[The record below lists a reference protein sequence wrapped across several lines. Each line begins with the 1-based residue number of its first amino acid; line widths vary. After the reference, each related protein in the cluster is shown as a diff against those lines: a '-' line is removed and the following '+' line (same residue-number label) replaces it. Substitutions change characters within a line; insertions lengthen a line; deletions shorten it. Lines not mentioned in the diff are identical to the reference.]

1 MSVDGTYLQ
10 YINLDYTQCKRRY
23 ICLLVVDRPLP
34 GSWCL
39 INAILCEIVST
50 EQDRTISI
58 VAMSCV
64 FNGPP
69 RAGKTTVVRRLK
81 GEDVDIN
88 VKTASTGVV
97 DEKGVVRIDF
107 IPSSNVVTDQEWVEM
122 EEDDEVQAFLN
133 LTIIPHQT
141 GSDEDLLKVVNEI
154 SQTSHI
160 DMPVHPPTIY
170 DGASATI
177 EVPSQTKHEASSLA
191 VEAPPQKRTLWNRF
205 LRSVK
210 IIRKPAKLSK
220 LQPTGNAPP
229 PSVEAQRP
237 ADEAQLP
244 SSTND
249 TLPVTGV
256 PSATKV
262 SSEHTSDYPQSD
274 KKNVGDARNTH
285 QKTEEYDGDMAE
297 LSPKSV
303 LAKAQLH
310 SQQIRATR
318 RLCKRHFLYLL
329 DTGGQPEFR
338 KMIALLIPGQSLTF
352 IVFNMCH
359 EFDSSYSVRFCH
371 RTNDDEIE
379 YSSFSITGTINDIIE
394 HLYCSELHSKVKGSI
409 MFIGTHKDLIPKGE
423 MEEIVERKNK
433 ELRLILEQ
441 CPHYNA
447 DMVIR
452 SDDKDIIFC
461 VDNSTFDTEHKCI
474 RSSVLSICETER
486 FQVKVK
492 PELLLLALT
501 LKGAKV
507 TVLPFDKCAEV
518 AMNCGI
524 AKEDVKEALCLLHEK
539 LMMIRVYELTKDEV
553 IVIVKP
559 KVLINRVSSLL
570 KFMITRNKQAYS
582 NPVVSHTK
590 LAEIATDGEG
600 MKTDML
606 IKVLVYLSIIAPI
619 PKSGTEAVKEY
630 FVPAMFPDSTPTEVG
645 NTMSMGPSIFSDKA
659 VTVRTEPN
667 QLLFAI
673 KPFKFSIP
681 STLHAP
687 VLCSLLKDKQWTIQN
702 AGRDQSKTCIIL
714 TKRMKSKPKNVTFT
728 VTFYKECVSLCLGQ
742 EWNKSNVPHEML
754 EQCIHAMS
762 SALHQSLTL
771 VGYGDH
777 NVFKYCFSCFEQ
789 SISSAN
795 AQDDC
800 SISHIFTPAYPDNV
814 WFLKVSIEIIPR
826 YTGSDNIID
835 A

>member
-1 MSVDGTYLQ
+1 
-10 YINLDYTQCKRRY
+10 
-23 ICLLVVDRPLP
+23 
-34 GSWCL
+34 
-39 INAILCEIVST
+39 
-50 EQDRTISI
+50 
-58 VAMSCV
+58 MSCV

-133 LTIIPHQT
+133 LTIIPHQK

-154 SQTSHI
+154 SRTSHM
-160 DMPVHPPTIY
+160 DMP
-170 DGASATI
+170 
-177 EVPSQTKHEASSLA
+177 
-191 VEAPPQKRTLWNRF
+191 
-205 LRSVK
+205 
-210 IIRKPAKLSK
+210 
-220 LQPTGNAPP
+220 APP

-237 ADEAQLP
+237 IFVAQLP
-244 SSTND
+244 SSTKD

-256 PSATKV
+256 PSATNV
-262 SSEHTSDYPQSD
+262 SPQHTSDYPQID
-274 KKNVGDARNTH
+274 KKNLGDARNTH
-285 QKTEEYDGDMAE
+285 QETEESDGDMAE

-303 LAKAQLH
+303 LVKAQLH

-379 YSSFSITGTINDIIE
+379 YSSFSITSTINDIIE

-409 MFIGTHKDLIPKGE
+409 MFIGTHKDLIPKGK
-423 MEEIVERKNK
+423 MEELVERRNK
-433 ELRLILEQ
+433 ELSRILEQ
-441 CPHYNA
+441 CPHYDA

-452 SDDKDIIFC
+452 SDDKNIIFC

-474 RSSVLSICETER
+474 RSSVLSVCETER

-501 LKGAKV
+501 LKGTKV
-507 TVLPFDKCAEV
+507 SVLPFNKCAEV

-553 IVIVKP
+553 IVAVKP
-559 KVLINRVSSLL
+559 KVLINKVSSLL
-570 KFMITRNKQAYS
+570 KFMITRDKQAYS

-590 LAEIATDGEG
+590 LVEIATDGEH

-606 IKVLVYLSIIAPI
+606 IKILVHLSIIAPI
-619 PKSGTEAVKEY
+619 PKSGTEAVEEF
-630 FVPAMFPDSTPTEVG
+630 FVPSMFPDSTPTEEG
-645 NTMSMGPSIFSDKA
+645 NTMSMVPSIFSHSSPKA
-659 VTVRTEPN
+659 VRMRTEPN

-687 VLCSLLKDKQWTIQN
+687 VLCSLLKDKQWSIHN
-702 AGRDQSKTCIIL
+702 AGRDQSKTCITL
-714 TKRMKSKPKNVTFT
+714 TKQMQSTDNVVTFT
-728 VTFYKECVSLCLGQ
+728 CTVTFFKECVSLCLEQ
-742 EWNKSNVPHEML
+742 EWNKSNVTHEMF
-754 EQCIHAMS
+754 EQCIHADQAMT
-762 SALHQSLTL
+762 SALKKSLKL
-771 VGYGDH
+771 VGYGDY
-777 NVFKYCFSCFEQ
+777 NVLKYCFSCLEQ
-789 SISSAN
+789 SVSSGDARG
-795 AQDDC
+795 DC
-800 SISHIFTPAYPDNV
+800 LSSHIITPAYPDNI
-814 WFLKVSIEIIPR
+814 WFLMVSVIAMKKNVNALTAGRAIHTLEFVEEWREGCP
-826 YTGSDNIID
+826 THT
-835 A
+835 

>member
-1 MSVDGTYLQ
+1 
-10 YINLDYTQCKRRY
+10 
-23 ICLLVVDRPLP
+23 
-34 GSWCL
+34 
-39 INAILCEIVST
+39 
-50 EQDRTISI
+50 
-58 VAMSCV
+58 MSCV

-133 LTIIPHQT
+133 LTIIPQET
-141 GSDEDLLKVVNEI
+141 GSDNDLLKAVKEI
-154 SQTSHI
+154 SQTSHM

-210 IIRKPAKLSK
+210 IIRKPAKVSK
-220 LQPTGNAPP
+220 VQPTGKAL
-229 PSVEAQRP
+229 A
-237 ADEAQLP
+237 
-244 SSTND
+244 
-249 TLPVTGV
+249 VTGI
-256 PSATKV
+256 PSATKI
-262 SSEHTSDYPQSD
+262 SPQHTSDHPQSD
-274 KKNVGDARNTH
+274 KMNVGDARNTH
-285 QKTEEYDGDMAE
+285 QETEEYDGDMAE

-303 LAKAQLH
+303 LARAQLH

-318 RLCKRHFLYLL
+318 RLSKRHFLYLL

-359 EFDSSYSVRFCH
+359 EFDSSYSVRYCH

-423 MEEIVERKNK
+423 MEELVERRNK

-441 CPHYNA
+441 CPHYDV

-452 SDDKDIIFC
+452 SDDKNIIFC

-524 AKEDVKEALCLLHEK
+524 AKEDVKEALCLLHEQ
-539 LMMIRVYELTKDEV
+539 LMMIRVYELTKEV
-553 IVIVKP
+553 IVVVKP
-559 KVLINRVSSLL
+559 KVLINKVSNLL
-570 KFMITRNKQAYS
+570 KFMITRDKLAYS
-582 NPVVSHTK
+582 NPVVLRTK
-590 LAEIATDGEG
+590 LEEIATDGEDT
-600 MKTDML
+600 KADML
-606 IKVLVYLSIIAPI
+606 IKVLIHLSIIAPV
-619 PKSGTEAVKEY
+619 PKSGTEAVEKF
-630 FVPAMFPDSTPTEVG
+630 FVPAMFPDSIPTEEG
-645 NTMSMGPSIFSDKA
+645 NTMSMVPSIFSHSSPKA
-659 VTVRTEPN
+659 VRMRTEPN
-667 QLLFAI
+667 QLLFTI
-673 KPFKFSIP
+673 KPFKFIIP

-687 VLCSLLKDKQWTIQN
+687 VLCSLLKDKQWSIQN
-702 AGRDQSKTCIIL
+702 AGMDQSKTSVIL

-728 VTFYKECVSLCLGQ
+728 VTFFKECVSLCLGQ

-754 EQCIHAMS
+754 EQCIHADQAMTT
-762 SALHQSLTL
+762 ALRRALQL
-771 VGYGDH
+771 VAYGNH
-777 NVFKYCFSCFEQ
+777 KVLKYCFSCFEQ
-789 SISSAN
+789 SISS
-795 AQDDC
+795 DDVHGDC
-800 SISHIFTPAYPDNV
+800 LTSHIAAPAYPDNIILR
-814 WFLKVSIEIIPR
+814 FLKVSSI
-826 YTGSDNIID
+826 G
-835 A
+835 

>member
-1 MSVDGTYLQ
+1 MCV
-10 YINLDYTQCKRRY
+10 
-23 ICLLVVDRPLP
+23 
-34 GSWCL
+34 
-39 INAILCEIVST
+39 IVST
-50 EQDRTISI
+50 EQDRTVSI

-97 DEKGVVRIDF
+97 DEKGIVRIDF

-133 LTIIPHQT
+133 LTIIPHQM

-154 SQTSHI
+154 SQTSHM
-160 DMPVHPPTIY
+160 DMPAHPPIIY

-177 EVPSQTKHEASSLA
+177 EVPSQTKHEASLLA

-210 IIRKPAKLSK
+210 IIRKPAKVSK
-220 LQPTGNAPP
+220 VQPTGKAL
-229 PSVEAQRP
+229 A
-237 ADEAQLP
+237 
-244 SSTND
+244 
-249 TLPVTGV
+249 VTGV
-256 PSATKV
+256 PSATKI
-262 SSEHTSDYPQSD
+262 SPQLTSDHPQRD

-285 QKTEEYDGDMAE
+285 QETEELDGDMAE

-303 LAKAQLH
+303 LARAQLH

-318 RLCKRHFLYLL
+318 RLSKRHFLYLL

-359 EFDSSYSVRFCH
+359 EFDSSYSVRYCH

-394 HLYCSELHSKVKGSI
+394 HIYCSELHSKVKGSM

-423 MEEIVERKNK
+423 MEELVERRNK
-433 ELRLILEQ
+433 ELSRILEQ
-441 CPHYNA
+441 CPHYDA

-452 SDDKDIIFC
+452 SDEKNIIFC

-474 RSSVLSICETER
+474 RSSVMSICETER

-553 IVIVKP
+553 IVVIKP
-559 KVLINRVSSLL
+559 KVLINKVSSLL
-570 KFMITRNKQAYS
+570 KFMITRDKQAYS
-582 NPVVSHTK
+582 NPVVSRPK
-590 LAEIATDGEG
+590 LKEIATDGED
-600 MKTDML
+600 MKADML
-606 IKVLVYLSIIAPI
+606 IKVLVHLSIIAPI
-619 PKSGTEAVKEY
+619 PKSGTEAVEEF

-645 NTMSMGPSIFSDKA
+645 NTMSMVPSIFSHSSPKA
-659 VTVRTEPN
+659 VRARTEPN
-667 QLLFAI
+667 QLLLAI

-681 STLHAP
+681 STLRAP
-687 VLCSLLKDKQWTIQN
+687 VLCSLLKDKHWSIQN
-702 AGRDQSKTCIIL
+702 AGRDQSKTSIIL
-714 TKRMKSKPKNVTFT
+714 TKRMKNKPKNVTFT
-728 VTFYKECVSLCLGQ
+728 VTFFKECVSLCLGQ
-742 EWNKSNVPHEML
+742 ECNVPHEML

-789 SISSAN
+789 SVSSAN

-814 WFLKVSIEIIPR
+814 WFLKVSMEIIPR
-826 YTGSDNIID
+826 YTGSDIID
-835 A
+835 TRFIPTNSRIPLFIAYVLLGFTNECPLAIEDGLSLYSRY

>member
-1 MSVDGTYLQ
+1 MGSFVQPPTTLV
-10 YINLDYTQCKRRY
+10 INAIKC
-23 ICLLVVDRPLP
+23 CLFYSR
-34 GSWCL
+34 CL
-39 INAILCEIVST
+39 INAILCVIVST

-81 GEDVDIN
+81 GEDIDIN

-141 GSDEDLLKVVNEI
+141 GSDDDLLKVVNEI
-154 SQTSHI
+154 SQTSHMDI
-160 DMPVHPPTIY
+160 PVHPPTIY
-170 DGASATI
+170 DGASVTI

-191 VEAPPQKRTLWNRF
+191 VEPPPQKRTLWNRF

-210 IIRKPAKLSK
+210 IIRKPAKRSK
-220 LQPTGNAPP
+220 LQPTDKAPP
-229 PSVEAQRP
+229 PSVEAQQP
-237 ADEAQLP
+237 TVEAQLP
-244 SSTND
+244 SLTKD

-256 PSATKV
+256 PSATTI
-262 SSEHTSDYPQSD
+262 SPQYTSDHPQRD
-274 KKNVGDARNTH
+274 KKNVGDARDTH
-285 QKTEEYDGDMAE
+285 QETEESDGDMAE

-303 LAKAQLH
+303 LARAQLH

-318 RLCKRHFLYLL
+318 RLCKRYFLYLL

-359 EFDSSYSVRFCH
+359 EFDSHYSVRFCH

-409 MFIGTHKDLIPKGE
+409 MFIGTHKDLIPKGK
-423 MEEIVERKNK
+423 MEELVECRNK
-433 ELRLILEQ
+433 ELSRILEQ
-441 CPHYNA
+441 CPHYDA

-452 SDDKDIIFC
+452 SDEKNIIFC
-461 VDNSTFDTEHKCI
+461 VDNSSFDTEHKCI

-486 FQVKVK
+486 FQVKIK

-524 AKEDVKEALCLLHEK
+524 AKEDVKEALHLLHEK

-553 IVIVKP
+553 IVVVKP
-559 KVLINRVSSLL
+559 KVLINKVSSLL
-570 KFMITRNKQAYS
+570 KFMITRDKQAYS
-582 NPVVSHTK
+582 SPVVSCTK
-590 LAEIATDGEG
+590 LEEIATDGEG
-600 MKTDML
+600 MKTDVL
-606 IKVLVYLSIIAPI
+606 IKVLVHLSIIAPI
-619 PKSGTEAVKEY
+619 STSGTEGVKQF
-630 FVPAMFPDSTPTEVG
+630 FVPAMFPDSTPTEEG
-645 NTMSMGPSIFSDKA
+645 NTMSMVPSIFSHSCPKA
-659 VTVRTEPN
+659 VRVRTEPN

-681 STLHAP
+681 SALHAP
-687 VLCSLLKDKQWTIQN
+687 ILCSLLKNKQWSIHN
-702 AGRDQSKTCIIL
+702 AGNDQSKTCIIL
-714 TKRMKSKPKNVTFT
+714 TKRSKPKNVTFT
-728 VTFYKECVSLCLGQ
+728 VTFFKECVSLCLGQ

-762 SALHQSLTL
+762 SALHRSLTL

-777 NVFKYCFSCFEQ
+777 HVFKYCFSCFEQ
-789 SISSAN
+789 SVSSAN
-795 AQDDC
+795 AQNDC

-814 WFLKVSIEIIPR
+814 WFLKVSMK
-826 YTGSDNIID
+826 
-835 A
+835 

>member
-1 MSVDGTYLQ
+1 M
-10 YINLDYTQCKRRY
+10 
-23 ICLLVVDRPLP
+23 
-34 GSWCL
+34 
-39 INAILCEIVST
+39 CEIVST

-133 LTIIPHQT
+133 LTIIPHQK

-154 SQTSHI
+154 SQTSHM
-160 DMPVHPPTIY
+160 DMP
-170 DGASATI
+170 
-177 EVPSQTKHEASSLA
+177 
-191 VEAPPQKRTLWNRF
+191 APL
-205 LRSVK
+205 
-210 IIRKPAKLSK
+210 
-220 LQPTGNAPP
+220 

-237 ADEAQLP
+237 IFVAQLP
-244 SSTND
+244 SSTKD

-256 PSATKV
+256 PSATNV
-262 SSEHTSDYPQSD
+262 SPQHTSDYPQRD
-274 KKNVGDARNTH
+274 KKNLGDARNTH
-285 QKTEEYDGDMAE
+285 QETEESDGDMAE

-409 MFIGTHKDLIPKGE
+409 MFIGTHKDLIPKGK
-423 MEEIVERKNK
+423 MEELVERRNK
-433 ELRLILEQ
+433 ELSRILEQ
-441 CPHYNA
+441 CPHYDA

-452 SDDKDIIFC
+452 SDDKNIIFC

-518 AMNCGI
+518 AMKCGI
-524 AKEDVKEALCLLHEK
+524 AKEDVKEALRLLHEK

-553 IVIVKP
+553 IVVVKP
-559 KVLINRVSSLL
+559 KVLINKVSSIL
-570 KFMITRNKQAYS
+570 KFMITRDKQAYS
-582 NPVVSHTK
+582 NPVVSRTK
-590 LAEIATDGEG
+590 LVEIATDGEH

-606 IKVLVYLSIIAPI
+606 IKILVHLSIIAPI
-619 PKSGTEAVKEY
+619 PKSGTEAVEEF
-630 FVPAMFPDSTPTEVG
+630 FVPAMFPDSTPTEEG
-645 NTMSMGPSIFSDKA
+645 NTMSMVPSIFSHSSPKA
-659 VTVRTEPN
+659 VRVRTEPN
-667 QLLFAI
+667 ELLFAI

-687 VLCSLLKDKQWTIQN
+687 VLCSLLKDKQWSIQN
-702 AGRDQSKTCIIL
+702 AGSDQSKTCIII
-714 TKRMKSKPKNVTFT
+714 TKRSKPKNVTFT
-728 VTFYKECVSLCLGQ
+728 VTFFKECVSLCLGQ
-742 EWNKSNVPHEML
+742 EWNKSNVSHEML
-754 EQCIHAMS
+754 EQCIRAMS

-789 SISSAN
+789 SVSSAN

-814 WFLKVSIEIIPR
+814 WFLKVSMEIIPR
-826 YTGSDNIID
+826 YTGSNII
-835 A
+835 ATQFISRIPLFIAYVFLEFTMNTH

>member
-1 MSVDGTYLQ
+1 M
-10 YINLDYTQCKRRY
+10 
-23 ICLLVVDRPLP
+23 P

-141 GSDEDLLKVVNEI
+141 GSDEDLLKVVNVI
-154 SQTSHI
+154 SQTSHM
-160 DMPVHPPTIY
+160 DMPVHPPTID

-177 EVPSQTKHEASSLA
+177 EVPSQTKHEASSLV
-191 VEAPPQKRTLWNRF
+191 VEALPQKRTLWNRF

-210 IIRKPAKLSK
+210 IIRKPSKLSK

-229 PSVEAQRP
+229 PSVEAKRP

-244 SSTND
+244 SSTKD

-262 SSEHTSDYPQSD
+262 SPQHTSDHPQRD

-285 QKTEEYDGDMAE
+285 QETKESDGDMAE

-352 IVFNMCH
+352 IVFNMCL

-423 MEEIVERKNK
+423 MGGIVERRNK

-452 SDDKDIIFC
+452 SDDKNIIFC

-524 AKEDVKEALCLLHEK
+524 AKEDVKEAFCLLHEK

-553 IVIVKP
+553 IVVVKP
-559 KVLINRVSSLL
+559 KVLINKVSSLL
-570 KFMITRNKQAYS
+570 KFMITRDKQAYS

-590 LAEIATDGEG
+590 LEEIATDGEG
-600 MKTDML
+600 MKTDVL
-606 IKVLVYLSIIAPI
+606 IKVLVHLSIIAPI
-619 PKSGTEAVKEY
+619 PKSGTEAVEEF
-630 FVPAMFPDSTPTEVG
+630 FVPAMFPDSTPTEEG
-645 NTMSMGPSIFSDKA
+645 NTMSMVPSIFSHSSPKA
-659 VTVRTEPN
+659 VRVRTEPN

-673 KPFKFSIP
+673 KPFKFIIP

-687 VLCSLLKDKQWTIQN
+687 VLCSLLKDKQWSIQN

-714 TKRMKSKPKNVTFT
+714 TKRSKPKNLTFT
-728 VTFYKECVSLCLGQ
+728 VTFFKECVSLCLGQ

-754 EQCIHAMS
+754 EQCIYAMS

-777 NVFKYCFSCFEQ
+777 NVFKYCFSCLEQ
-789 SISSAN
+789 SVSSAN

-814 WFLKVSIEIIPR
+814 WFLKVSTEIIPR
-826 YTGSDNIID
+826 YILYTGSDIIGTVYSSHLQSPIIYCVCLFGVHK
-835 A
+835 

>member
-1 MSVDGTYLQ
+1 M
-10 YINLDYTQCKRRY
+10 
-23 ICLLVVDRPLP
+23 
-34 GSWCL
+34 
-39 INAILCEIVST
+39 CEIVST

-81 GEDVDIN
+81 GEDVDVN
-88 VKTASTGVV
+88 EKTASTGVV
-97 DEKGVVRIDF
+97 DERGVVRIDF

-133 LTIIPHQT
+133 LTIIPHQK
-141 GSDEDLLKVVNEI
+141 GSDDNLLKVVNEI
-154 SQTSHI
+154 SQTSHM
-160 DMPVHPPTIY
+160 DMPAPPPTIY

-177 EVPSQTKHEASSLA
+177 E
-191 VEAPPQKRTLWNRF
+191 
-205 LRSVK
+205 
-210 IIRKPAKLSK
+210 
-220 LQPTGNAPP
+220 PTGKASPS
-229 PSVEAQRP
+229 SVEAQQP
-237 ADEAQLP
+237 SVEAQLP
-244 SSTND
+244 SSTED

-256 PSATKV
+256 PSTTTI
-262 SSEHTSDYPQSD
+262 SPQHTSDHPQRD
-274 KKNVGDARNTH
+274 KKNEGDARNTH
-285 QKTEEYDGDMAE
+285 QETEESDGDMAE

-371 RTNDDEIE
+371 RTNDNEIE

-394 HLYCSELHSKVKGSI
+394 HIYCSELHSKVKGSI

-423 MEEIVERKNK
+423 MEELVERRNK

-452 SDDKDIIFC
+452 SDDKNIIFC

-474 RSSVLSICETER
+474 RSSVLGICETER

-507 TVLPFDKCAEV
+507 TVLPVDKCAEV
-518 AMNCGI
+518 AMSCGI

-553 IVIVKP
+553 IVVVKP
-559 KVLINRVSSLL
+559 KVLINKVSSLL
-570 KFMITRNKQAYS
+570 KFMITRDRQAYS

-590 LAEIATDGEG
+590 LEEIATDGEG
-600 MKTDML
+600 MKTDVL
-606 IKVLVYLSIIAPI
+606 IKVLVHLSIVAPI
-619 PKSGTEAVKEY
+619 PKSGTEAVEEF
-630 FVPAMFPDSTPTEVG
+630 FVPSMFPDSTPTEEG
-645 NTMSMGPSIFSDKA
+645 NTMSMVPSIFSHSSPKA
-659 VTVRTEPN
+659 VRMRTEPN

-687 VLCSLLKDKQWTIQN
+687 VLCSLLKDKQWSIQN
-702 AGRDQSKTCIIL
+702 AASDQSKTCIIL

-728 VTFYKECVSLCLGQ
+728 VTFFKECVSLCLGQ
-742 EWNKSNVPHEML
+742 EWYKSNVPHKMF
-754 EQCIHAMS
+754 EQCIHADQAMTLALQMS
-762 SALHQSLTL
+762 LKL
-771 VGYGDH
+771 VGYGYHD
-777 NVFKYCFSCFEQ
+777 VLKYCFSCFVH
-789 SISSAN
+789 SISSAD
-795 AQDDC
+795 AHSDC
-800 SISHIFTPAYPDNV
+800 LTSHIITPAYPDNI
-814 WFLKVSIEIIPR
+814 WFLKVSVILMKKSVKCF
-826 YTGSDNIID
+826 Y
-835 A
+835 

>member
-1 MSVDGTYLQ
+1 MLPFYSWYL
-10 YINLDYTQCKRRY
+10 ITAK
-23 ICLLVVDRPLP
+23 
-34 GSWCL
+34 
-39 INAILCEIVST
+39 LCVIVST
-50 EQDRTISI
+50 EQDRTINI

-141 GSDEDLLKVVNEI
+141 GSDDDLLKVVNEI
-154 SQTSHI
+154 SQTSHM

-210 IIRKPAKLSK
+210 IIRKPAKVSK
-220 LQPTGNAPP
+220 VQPTGKAL
-229 PSVEAQRP
+229 A
-237 ADEAQLP
+237 
-244 SSTND
+244 
-249 TLPVTGV
+249 VTGV
-256 PSATKV
+256 PSATKL
-262 SSEHTSDYPQSD
+262 SPQHTSDHPQRY
-274 KKNVGDARNTH
+274 KNVGDARNTH
-285 QKTEEYDGDMAE
+285 QETEEYDGDMAE

-303 LAKAQLH
+303 LARAQLH

-318 RLCKRHFLYLL
+318 RLSKRHFLYLL

-359 EFDSSYSVRFCH
+359 EFDSSYSVRYCH

-394 HLYCSELHSKVKGSI
+394 HIYCSELHSKVKGSI

-423 MEEIVERKNK
+423 MEELVERRNK
-433 ELRLILEQ
+433 ELSLILEQ
-441 CPHYNA
+441 CLHYDV

-452 SDDKDIIFC
+452 SDDKNIIFC
-461 VDNSTFDTEHKCI
+461 VDNSMFDTEHKCI
-474 RSSVLSICETER
+474 RSSVLSVCETER

-507 TVLPFDKCAEV
+507 TVLPFDKCAAV

-553 IVIVKP
+553 IVVVKP
-559 KVLINRVSSLL
+559 KVLINKVSSVL
-570 KFMITRNKQAYS
+570 KFMIKRDKQAYS
-582 NPVVSHTK
+582 NPVVSRTK
-590 LAEIATDGEG
+590 LVEIATDGEH
-600 MKTDML
+600 MQTDML
-606 IKVLVYLSIIAPI
+606 IKILVHLSIIAT
-619 PKSGTEAVKEY
+619 KAVEEF
-630 FVPAMFPDSTPTEVG
+630 FVPAMFPDSTPTEEG
-645 NTMSMGPSIFSDKA
+645 NTMSMVPSIFSHSSPKA
-659 VTVRTEPN
+659 VRVRTEPN

-687 VLCSLLKDKQWTIQN
+687 VLCSLLKDKQWSIQN
-702 AGRDQSKTCIIL
+702 AGRDQSKTSIIL

-728 VTFYKECVSLCLGQ
+728 VTFFKECVSLSLGQ

-754 EQCIHAMS
+754 EQCINADQAMTT
-762 SALHQSLTL
+762 ALQQTFQL
-771 VGYGDH
+771 VGYGNH
-777 NVFKYCFSCFEQ
+777 KVLKYCFSCFER
-789 SISSAN
+789 SISS
-795 AQDDC
+795 DDIHGDC
-800 SISHIFTPAYPDNV
+800 STSHIAAPAYPDNIILR
-814 WFLKVSIEIIPR
+814 FLKVSSI
-826 YTGSDNIID
+826 G
-835 A
+835 

>member
-1 MSVDGTYLQ
+1 MCVT
-10 YINLDYTQCKRRY
+10 
-23 ICLLVVDRPLP
+23 
-34 GSWCL
+34 
-39 INAILCEIVST
+39 VST

-133 LTIIPHQT
+133 LTIIPHQK
-141 GSDEDLLKVVNEI
+141 GSDDDLLKVVNEI
-154 SQTSHI
+154 SQTSHM
-160 DMPVHPPTIY
+160 DMP
-170 DGASATI
+170 
-177 EVPSQTKHEASSLA
+177 
-191 VEAPPQKRTLWNRF
+191 
-205 LRSVK
+205 
-210 IIRKPAKLSK
+210 
-220 LQPTGNAPP
+220 APP
-229 PSVEAQRP
+229 PSVVAQRP
-237 ADEAQLP
+237 TVEAQLP
-244 SSTND
+244 SSTKD

-256 PSATKV
+256 PSATNV
-262 SSEHTSDYPQSD
+262 SPQHTSDHPQRD

-285 QKTEEYDGDMAE
+285 QETEESDRDMAE

-379 YSSFSITGTINDIIE
+379 YSSFSITGTINNIIE
-394 HLYCSELHSKVKGSI
+394 HIYCSELHSNVKGSI
-409 MFIGTHKDLIPKGE
+409 MFIGTHKDLIPRGE
-423 MEEIVERKNK
+423 MEVLVERRNK
-433 ELRLILEQ
+433 ELSLILEQ
-441 CPHYNA
+441 CPHYDV

-452 SDDKDIIFC
+452 SDDKNIIFC

-474 RSSVLSICETER
+474 RSSVLSVCETER

-501 LKGAKV
+501 LKGTKV
-507 TVLPFDKCAEV
+507 TVLPFNKCAEV

-553 IVIVKP
+553 IVVVKP
-559 KVLINRVSSLL
+559 KVLINKVSSLL
-570 KFMITRNKQAYS
+570 KFMITRDKQAYS
-582 NPVVSHTK
+582 NPVVSRTK
-590 LAEIATDGEG
+590 LVEIATDGEH

-606 IKVLVYLSIIAPI
+606 IKILVHLSIIVPI
-619 PKSGTEAVKEY
+619 PKSGTEAVEEF
-630 FVPAMFPDSTPTEVG
+630 FVPSMFPDSTPTEG
-645 NTMSMGPSIFSDKA
+645 NTMSMVPSIFSHSSPKA
-659 VTVRTEPN
+659 VRMRTEPN

-687 VLCSLLKDKQWTIQN
+687 VLCSLLKDKQWSIQN
-702 AGRDQSKTCIIL
+702 AGSDQSKTCITL
-714 TKRMKSKPKNVTFT
+714 TKQMQSTDNVVTFT
-728 VTFYKECVSLCLGQ
+728 CTVTFFKECVSLCLEQ
-742 EWNKSNVPHEML
+742 EWNKSNVTHEMF
-754 EQCIHAMS
+754 EQCIHADQAMT
-762 SALHQSLTL
+762 SALKKSLKL
-771 VGYGDH
+771 VGYGDY
-777 NVFKYCFSCFEQ
+777 NVLKYCFSCLEQ
-789 SISSAN
+789 SVSSGDARG
-795 AQDDC
+795 DC
-800 SISHIFTPAYPDNV
+800 LSSHIITPAYPDNI
-814 WFLKVSIEIIPR
+814 WFLMVSVITMKKNVNALTAGRAIHTLEFAEEWREGCPPH
-826 YTGSDNIID
+826 T
-835 A
+835 

>member
-1 MSVDGTYLQ
+1 
-10 YINLDYTQCKRRY
+10 
-23 ICLLVVDRPLP
+23 
-34 GSWCL
+34 
-39 INAILCEIVST
+39 
-50 EQDRTISI
+50 
-58 VAMSCV
+58 MSCV

-81 GEDVDIN
+81 GQDVDIN
-88 VKTASTGVV
+88 DKTASTGVV

-133 LTIIPHQT
+133 LTIIPQQSA
-141 GSDEDLLKVVNEI
+141 SDEDLWKGGSEI
-154 SQTSHI
+154 SQASHMDI
-160 DMPVHPPTIY
+160 HAHPPTIV

-177 EVPSQTKHEASSLA
+177 EASSQTK
-191 VEAPPQKRTLWNRF
+191 VEVP
-205 LRSVK
+205 
-210 IIRKPAKLSK
+210 
-220 LQPTGNAPP
+220 
-229 PSVEAQRP
+229 
-237 ADEAQLP
+237 LP
-244 SSTND
+244 SSTKASSSF
-249 TLPVTGV
+249 TGV
-256 PSATKV
+256 PSATTI
-262 SSEHTSDYPQSD
+262 SPQHTSDHLQRD
-274 KKNVGDARNTH
+274 KKNVGDARDTH
-285 QKTEEYDGDMAE
+285 QETEESDGDMAE

-394 HLYCSELHSKVKGSI
+394 HIYCSELHSKVKGSI

-423 MEEIVERKNK
+423 MEELVERRNK
-433 ELRLILEQ
+433 KLRLLLEQ
-441 CPHYNA
+441 CPHYDA

-452 SDDKDIIFC
+452 SDDKNIIFC

-474 RSSVLSICETER
+474 RSSVLNICEKER

-507 TVLPFDKCAEV
+507 TVLPVDKCAEV

-524 AKEDVKEALCLLHEK
+524 AKEDVKETLCLLHEK

-553 IVIVKP
+553 IVVVKP
-559 KVLINRVSSLL
+559 KVLINKVSSLL
-570 KFMITRNKQAYS
+570 KFMITRDKQAYS

-590 LAEIATDGEG
+590 LAEIATNEEH
-600 MKTDML
+600 MKADML
-606 IKVLVYLSIIAPI
+606 IKVLVHLSIIAPI
-619 PKSGTEAVKEY
+619 PKSGTEAVEEF
-630 FVPAMFPDSTPTEVG
+630 FVPSMFPDSTPTEEG
-645 NTMSMGPSIFSDKA
+645 NTMSMVPSIFNHSSPKA
-659 VTVRTEPN
+659 VRVRTEPN

-687 VLCSLLKDKQWTIQN
+687 VLCSLLKDKQWSIQN

-728 VTFYKECVSLCLGQ
+728 VAFFKECVSLCLGQ

-777 NVFKYCFSCFEQ
+777 NVLKYCFSCFEQ
-789 SISSAN
+789 SVSSAN

-814 WFLKVSIEIIPR
+814 WFLKVSLVIIL
-826 YTGSDNIID
+826 
-835 A
+835 

>member
-1 MSVDGTYLQ
+1 
-10 YINLDYTQCKRRY
+10 
-23 ICLLVVDRPLP
+23 
-34 GSWCL
+34 
-39 INAILCEIVST
+39 
-50 EQDRTISI
+50 
-58 VAMSCV
+58 MSCV

-81 GEDVDIN
+81 GQDVDIN
-88 VKTASTGVV
+88 DKTASTGVV

-133 LTIIPHQT
+133 LTIIPQQT
-141 GSDEDLLKVVNEI
+141 ASDEDLWKGDSEI
-154 SQTSHI
+154 SQASYI
-160 DMPVHPPTIY
+160 DIHAHPPTII

-177 EVPSQTKHEASSLA
+177 EALSQTK
-191 VEAPPQKRTLWNRF
+191 VKAP
-205 LRSVK
+205 
-210 IIRKPAKLSK
+210 
-220 LQPTGNAPP
+220 
-229 PSVEAQRP
+229 
-237 ADEAQLP
+237 LP
-244 SSTND
+244 SSTKASSSF
-249 TLPVTGV
+249 TGV
-256 PSATKV
+256 PSAITI
-262 SSEHTSDYPQSD
+262 SPQHTSDHPQRD

-285 QKTEEYDGDMAE
+285 QETEESDGDMAE

-394 HLYCSELHSKVKGSI
+394 HIYCSELHSKVKGSI

-423 MEEIVERKNK
+423 VEELVERRNK
-433 ELRLILEQ
+433 KLRLILEQ
-441 CPHYNA
+441 CPHYDA

-452 SDDKDIIFC
+452 SDEKNIIFC
-461 VDNSTFDTEHKCI
+461 VDNSMFDTEHKCI
-474 RSSVLSICETER
+474 RSSVLSLCETER
-486 FQVKVK
+486 FRVKVK

-524 AKEDVKEALCLLHEK
+524 AKEDVKEALRLLHEK

-553 IVIVKP
+553 IVVVKP
-559 KVLINRVSSLL
+559 KVLINKVSNLL
-570 KFMITRNKQAYS
+570 KFMITRGKQAYS
-582 NPVVSHTK
+582 HPVVLRTK
-590 LAEIATDGEG
+590 LEDIATDGEDT
-600 MKTDML
+600 KADML
-606 IKVLVYLSIIAPI
+606 IKILIHLSIIAPI
-619 PKSGTEAVKEY
+619 PKTGTEVVEKF
-630 FVPAMFPDSTPTEVG
+630 FVPAMFPDSIPTEEG
-645 NTMSMGPSIFSDKA
+645 NTMSMVPSIFSHSSPKA
-659 VTVRTEPN
+659 VRMRTEPN
-667 QLLFAI
+667 QLLFSI

-687 VLCSLLKDKQWTIQN
+687 VLCSLLKDKQWSIQN
-702 AGRDQSKTCIIL
+702 AGMDQSKTSVIL

-728 VTFYKECVSLCLGQ
+728 VTFFKECVSLCLGQ
-742 EWNKSNVPHEML
+742 EWNKSNVPHEMS
-754 EQCIHAMS
+754 EQCIHADQAMTT
-762 SALHQSLTL
+762 ALRRALQL
-771 VGYGDH
+771 VAYGNH
-777 NVFKYCFSCFEQ
+777 KVLKYCFSCFEQ
-789 SISSAN
+789 SISS
-795 AQDDC
+795 DDVHGDC
-800 SISHIFTPAYPDNV
+800 LTSHIAAPAYPDNIILR
-814 WFLKVSIEIIPR
+814 FLKVSSI
-826 YTGSDNIID
+826 G
-835 A
+835 

>member
-1 MSVDGTYLQ
+1 M
-10 YINLDYTQCKRRY
+10 
-23 ICLLVVDRPLP
+23 
-34 GSWCL
+34 
-39 INAILCEIVST
+39 CEIVST

-141 GSDEDLLKVVNEI
+141 GSDDDLLKVVNEI
-154 SQTSHI
+154 SQTSHM

-220 LQPTGNAPP
+220 LQPTGKATPS
-229 PSVEAQRP
+229 SVEKQRP
-237 ADEAQLP
+237 TVEAQLP
-244 SSTND
+244 SSTKD

-256 PSATKV
+256 PSATKI
-262 SSEHTSDYPQSD
+262 SPQHTSDHSQRD
-274 KKNVGDARNTH
+274 KNVGDARNTH
-285 QKTEEYDGDMAE
+285 QNTEESDGDMAE

-303 LAKAQLH
+303 LVKAQLH

-394 HLYCSELHSKVKGSI
+394 HLYCSELHSKIKGSI

-423 MEEIVERKNK
+423 MEEIVERRNK
-433 ELRLILEQ
+433 ELSLILEQ
-441 CPHYNA
+441 CPHYDA

-452 SDDKDIIFC
+452 SDDKNIIFC
-461 VDNSTFDTEHKCI
+461 VDNSMFDTEHKCI

-553 IVIVKP
+553 IVVVKP
-559 KVLINRVSSLL
+559 KVLINKVSNIL
-570 KFMITRNKQAYS
+570 KFMITRDKQAYS
-582 NPVVSHTK
+582 NPVVLRTK
-590 LAEIATDGEG
+590 LEEIANDGEY
-600 MKTDML
+600 MKADML
-606 IKVLVYLSIIAPI
+606 IKVLVHLSIIAPI
-619 PKSGTEAVKEY
+619 PKSGTEAVEEF
-630 FVPAMFPDSTPTEVG
+630 FVPAMFPDSTPTEEG
-645 NTMSMGPSIFSDKA
+645 NTMSMVPSIFSHSSPKA
-659 VTVRTEPN
+659 VRVRTEPN

-681 STLHAP
+681 STLHAS
-687 VLCSLLKDKQWTIQN
+687 VLCSLLKDKQWSIHN
-702 AGRDQSKTCIIL
+702 AGSDQSKTCIIL
-714 TKRMKSKPKNVTFT
+714 TKRSKPKNVTFT
-728 VTFYKECVSLCLGQ
+728 VTFFKECVSLCLGQ

-777 NVFKYCFSCFEQ
+777 HVLKYCFSCFEQ
-789 SISSAN
+789 SVSSAN

-800 SISHIFTPAYPDNV
+800 SLSHIFTPAYPDNV
-814 WFLKVSIEIIPR
+814 WFLQVSRKI
-826 YTGSDNIID
+826 TLN
-835 A
+835 

>member
-1 MSVDGTYLQ
+1 
-10 YINLDYTQCKRRY
+10 
-23 ICLLVVDRPLP
+23 
-34 GSWCL
+34 
-39 INAILCEIVST
+39 
-50 EQDRTISI
+50 
-58 VAMSCV
+58 MSCV

-81 GEDVDIN
+81 GQDVDIN
-88 VKTASTGVV
+88 DKTASTGVV
-97 DEKGVVRIDF
+97 DEKGIVRIDF

-133 LTIIPHQT
+133 LTIIPQQSA
-141 GSDEDLLKVVNEI
+141 SDEDLWKGDSEI
-154 SQTSHI
+154 SQASHMDI
-160 DMPVHPPTIY
+160 HAHPPTIV

-177 EVPSQTKHEASSLA
+177 EASSQTK
-191 VEAPPQKRTLWNRF
+191 VEAP
-205 LRSVK
+205 
-210 IIRKPAKLSK
+210 
-220 LQPTGNAPP
+220 
-229 PSVEAQRP
+229 
-237 ADEAQLP
+237 LP
-244 SSTND
+244 SSTKASSSF
-249 TLPVTGV
+249 TGV
-256 PSATKV
+256 PSATTI
-262 SSEHTSDYPQSD
+262 SPQHTSDHLQRD

-285 QKTEEYDGDMAE
+285 QETEESDSDMAE

-371 RTNDDEIE
+371 HTNDDEIE

-394 HLYCSELHSKVKGSI
+394 HIYCSELHSKVKGSI
-409 MFIGTHKDLIPKGE
+409 MFIGTHKDLIPMGE
-423 MEEIVERKNK
+423 MEELVERRNK
-433 ELRLILEQ
+433 KLSLILEQ
-441 CPHYNA
+441 CPHYDA

-452 SDDKDIIFC
+452 SDDKNIIFC

-559 KVLINRVSSLL
+559 KVLINKVSSLL
-570 KFMITRNKQAYS
+570 KFMITRDKQAYS

-590 LAEIATDGEG
+590 LEEIATDGEG
-600 MKTDML
+600 MKTNVL
-606 IKVLVYLSIIAPI
+606 IKVLVHLSIIAPI
-619 PKSGTEAVKEY
+619 PKSGTEAVQEF
-630 FVPAMFPDSTPTEVG
+630 FVPAMFPDSTLTEEG
-645 NTMSMGPSIFSDKA
+645 NTISMVPSIFSDKA
-659 VTVRTEPN
+659 VRVRTEPN

-687 VLCSLLKDKQWTIQN
+687 VLCSLLKDNQWSIQN
-702 AGRDQSKTCIIL
+702 AGRDQSKTSIIL
-714 TKRMKSKPKNVTFT
+714 TKIMKSKSKNVTFT
-728 VTFYKECVSLCLGQ
+728 VKFFKECVSLCLGQ
-742 EWNKSNVPHEML
+742 EWNKSNIPHEML
-754 EQCIHAMS
+754 EQCIHADKAMTTALRR
-762 SALHQSLTL
+762 ALHI
-771 VGYGDH
+771 VGYGNH
-777 NVFKYCFSCFEQ
+777 KVLKYCFSCFEQ
-789 SISSAN
+789 SISS
-795 AQDDC
+795 DGIHGDC
-800 SISHIFTPAYPDNV
+800 STSHIVAPAYPDNIILR
-814 WFLKVSIEIIPR
+814 FLKVSSI
-826 YTGSDNIID
+826 G
-835 A
+835 

>member
-1 MSVDGTYLQ
+1 MSIDCRYLQ
-10 YINLDYTQCKRRY
+10 FFVHKSGLYTLYVKGS

-39 INAILCEIVST
+39 INTKLCAIVST
-50 EQDRTISI
+50 DQDRTISI

-133 LTIIPHQT
+133 LTIIPHQM
-141 GSDEDLLKVVNEI
+141 GSDDDLLKAVKEI
-154 SQTSHI
+154 SQTSHM
-160 DMPVHPPTIY
+160 DMPVHSPTIY

-210 IIRKPAKLSK
+210 IIRKPAKVSK
-220 LQPTGNAPP
+220 VQPTGKAL
-229 PSVEAQRP
+229 A
-237 ADEAQLP
+237 
-244 SSTND
+244 
-249 TLPVTGV
+249 VTGV
-256 PSATKV
+256 PSATKI
-262 SSEHTSDYPQSD
+262 SPQHASDHPQRD
-274 KKNVGDARNTH
+274 KKNVGDARNPN
-285 QKTEEYDGDMAE
+285 QETEESDGDMAE

-371 RTNDDEIE
+371 RTNDEEIE

-409 MFIGTHKDLIPKGE
+409 MFIGTHKDLIPKGK
-423 MEEIVERKNK
+423 MEELVDCRNK
-433 ELRLILEQ
+433 ELSRILEQ
-441 CPHYNA
+441 CPHYDA

-452 SDDKDIIFC
+452 SDDKNIIFC

-507 TVLPFDKCAEV
+507 NVLPFDKCAEV

-539 LMMIRVYELTKDEV
+539 LMMIRIYELTKDEV
-553 IVIVKP
+553 IVVVKP
-559 KVLINRVSSLL
+559 KVLINKVSSLL
-570 KFMITRNKQAYS
+570 KFMITRDKQAYS
-582 NPVVSHTK
+582 NPVMLRTK
-590 LAEIATDGEG
+590 LEEIATDGDD
-600 MKTDML
+600 MKADML
-606 IKVLVYLSIIAPI
+606 IKVLIHLSIIAPI
-619 PKSGTEAVKEY
+619 PKSGTEAVEKF

-645 NTMSMGPSIFSDKA
+645 NTRSMVPSIFSHSSPKA
-659 VTVRTEPN
+659 VRVRTEPN

-687 VLCSLLKDKQWTIQN
+687 VLCSLLKDKQWSIQN
-702 AGRDQSKTCIIL
+702 AGMDQSKTSVIL

-728 VTFYKECVSLCLGQ
+728 VTFFKECVSLCLGQ

-754 EQCIHAMS
+754 EQCIHADQAMTT
-762 SALHQSLTL
+762 ALRRALQL
-771 VGYGDH
+771 VGYGNH
-777 NVFKYCFSCFEQ
+777 KVLKYCFSCFEQ
-789 SISSAN
+789 SISS
-795 AQDDC
+795 DGVHGEC
-800 SISHIFTPAYPDNV
+800 STSHITAPAYPDNIIL
-814 WFLKVSIEIIPR
+814 WFLKVSSI
-826 YTGSDNIID
+826 G
-835 A
+835 

>member
-1 MSVDGTYLQ
+1 MVSF
-10 YINLDYTQCKRRY
+10 
-23 ICLLVVDRPLP
+23 
-34 GSWCL
+34 
-39 INAILCEIVST
+39 NAIKCCLFYSWYLITAKLCVIVFT
-50 EQDRTISI
+50 EQDRTINI

-141 GSDEDLLKVVNEI
+141 GSDDDLWKVVNEM
-154 SQTSHI
+154 SQTSHM

-210 IIRKPAKLSK
+210 IIRKPAKVSK
-220 LQPTGNAPP
+220 VQPTGKAL
-229 PSVEAQRP
+229 A
-237 ADEAQLP
+237 
-244 SSTND
+244 
-249 TLPVTGV
+249 VTGV
-256 PSATKV
+256 PSATKI
-262 SSEHTSDYPQSD
+262 SPQHTSDHPQRD

-285 QKTEEYDGDMAE
+285 QETEEYDGDMAE

-303 LAKAQLH
+303 LARAQLH

-318 RLCKRHFLYLL
+318 RLSKRHFLYLL

-359 EFDSSYSVRFCH
+359 EFDSSYSVRYCH

-423 MEEIVERKNK
+423 MDELVERRNK
-433 ELRLILEQ
+433 ELSRILEQ
-441 CPHYNA
+441 CPHYDA

-452 SDDKDIIFC
+452 SDDKNIIFC

-553 IVIVKP
+553 IVVVKP
-559 KVLINRVSSLL
+559 KVLINKVSSLL
-570 KFMITRNKQAYS
+570 KFMITRDKLAYS

-590 LAEIATDGEG
+590 LEEIATDGEG
-600 MKTDML
+600 MKTDVL
-606 IKVLVYLSIIAPI
+606 IKVLVHLSIIAPI
-619 PKSGTEAVKEY
+619 PTSGTEAVEEF
-630 FVPAMFPDSTPTEVG
+630 FVPVMFPDSTPTEEG
-645 NTMSMGPSIFSDKA
+645 NAMSMVPSIFSHSSPKA
-659 VTVRTEPN
+659 VRVRTEPN

-687 VLCSLLKDKQWTIQN
+687 VLCSLLKDKQWSIHN
-702 AGRDQSKTCIIL
+702 AGSDQSKTCIIL
-714 TKRMKSKPKNVTFT
+714 TKRSKPKNVTFT
-728 VTFYKECVSLCLGQ
+728 VKFFKECVSLCLGQ

-762 SALHQSLTL
+762 SALHQSLTF

-789 SISSAN
+789 SVSSPN

-814 WFLKVSIEIIPR
+814 WFLKVSIEIIPQ
-826 YTGSDNIID
+826 YNYILGLI
-835 A
+835 

>member
-1 MSVDGTYLQ
+1 M
-10 YINLDYTQCKRRY
+10 
-23 ICLLVVDRPLP
+23 
-34 GSWCL
+34 
-39 INAILCEIVST
+39 IVST
-50 EQDRTISI
+50 EQDRTINI

-141 GSDEDLLKVVNEI
+141 GSDDDLLNVVNEI
-154 SQTSHI
+154 SQISHM

-191 VEAPPQKRTLWNRF
+191 VEASPQKRTLWNRF

-210 IIRKPAKLSK
+210 IIRKPAKVSK
-220 LQPTGNAPP
+220 DQPTGKA
-229 PSVEAQRP
+229 
-237 ADEAQLP
+237 LK
-244 SSTND
+244 
-249 TLPVTGV
+249 VTGV

-262 SSEHTSDYPQSD
+262 SPQHTSDHPQKD
-274 KKNVGDARNTH
+274 KKNAGDARNTH
-285 QKTEEYDGDMAE
+285 QETEEYDGDMAE

-303 LAKAQLH
+303 LARAQIH

-318 RLCKRHFLYLL
+318 RLSKRHFLYLL
-329 DTGGQPEFR
+329 DTGGQPEFQ

-359 EFDSSYSVRFCH
+359 EFDSSYSVRYCH

-394 HLYCSELHSKVKGSI
+394 HIYCSELHSKVKGSI
-409 MFIGTHKDLIPKGE
+409 MFIGTHKDLISKGE
-423 MEEIVERKNK
+423 MEELVERRNK
-433 ELRLILEQ
+433 ELSRILEQ
-441 CPHYNA
+441 CLHYNA

-452 SDDKDIIFC
+452 SDEKNIIFC

-553 IVIVKP
+553 IVVVKP
-559 KVLINRVSSLL
+559 KILINKVSSLL
-570 KFMITRNKQAYS
+570 KFMITRDKQDYS

-590 LAEIATDGEG
+590 LEEIATDGEG
-600 MKTDML
+600 MKTDVL
-606 IKVLVYLSIIAPI
+606 IKVLVHLSIIAPI
-619 PKSGTEAVKEY
+619 PKSGTEAVEEF
-630 FVPAMFPDSTPTEVG
+630 FVPAMFPDSTPTEEG
-645 NTMSMGPSIFSDKA
+645 NTMSMVPSIFSHSSPKA
-659 VTVRTEPN
+659 VRVRTEPN

-673 KPFKFSIP
+673 KPFTFSIP

-687 VLCSLLKDKQWTIQN
+687 VLCSLLKDKQWSIQN

-714 TKRMKSKPKNVTFT
+714 TKRSKPKNVTFT
-728 VTFYKECVSLCLGQ
+728 VTFFKECVSLCLGQ

-754 EQCIHAMS
+754 EQCIYAMS

-777 NVFKYCFSCFEQ
+777 NVFKYCFSCLERFV
-789 SISSAN
+789 SSAN

-800 SISHIFTPAYPDNV
+800 SISHMFTPAYPDNV
-814 WFLKVSIEIIPR
+814 WFLKVSTEIIPR
-826 YTGSDNIID
+826 YIIYWV
-835 A
+835 

>member
-1 MSVDGTYLQ
+1 MLPFYSWYL
-10 YINLDYTQCKRRY
+10 ITAK
-23 ICLLVVDRPLP
+23 
-34 GSWCL
+34 
-39 INAILCEIVST
+39 LCVIVST
-50 EQDRTISI
+50 EQDRTINI

-133 LTIIPHQT
+133 LTIIPRQT
-141 GSDEDLLKVVNEI
+141 GSDDDLLKVVNEI
-154 SQTSHI
+154 SQTSHM

-170 DGASATI
+170 DGASATT

-210 IIRKPAKLSK
+210 IIRKPAKVSK
-220 LQPTGNAPP
+220 VQPTGKAL
-229 PSVEAQRP
+229 A
-237 ADEAQLP
+237 
-244 SSTND
+244 
-249 TLPVTGV
+249 VTGV
-256 PSATKV
+256 PSATKL
-262 SSEHTSDYPQSD
+262 SPQHTSDHPKKY
-274 KKNVGDARNTH
+274 KNVGDARNTH
-285 QKTEEYDGDMAE
+285 QETEEYDGDMAE

-303 LAKAQLH
+303 LARAQLH

-318 RLCKRHFLYLL
+318 RLSKRHFLYLL

-359 EFDSSYSVRFCH
+359 EFDSSYSVRYCH

-379 YSSFSITGTINDIIE
+379 YSSFSIKGTINDIIE
-394 HLYCSELHSKVKGSI
+394 HIYCSELHSKVKGSI

-423 MEEIVERKNK
+423 MEELVERRNK
-433 ELRLILEQ
+433 ELSLILEQ
-441 CPHYNA
+441 CLHYDA

-452 SDDKDIIFC
+452 SDDKNIIFC

-507 TVLPFDKCAEV
+507 TVLPFDKCAAV

-553 IVIVKP
+553 IVVVKP
-559 KVLINRVSSLL
+559 KVLINKVSSLL
-570 KFMITRNKQAYS
+570 KFMIKRDKQAYS
-582 NPVVSHTK
+582 NPVVSRTK
-590 LAEIATDGEG
+590 LVEIATDGEH
-600 MKTDML
+600 MQTDML
-606 IKVLVYLSIIAPI
+606 IKILVHLSIIAPI
-619 PKSGTEAVKEY
+619 PKSGTEAVEEF
-630 FVPAMFPDSTPTEVG
+630 FVPAMFPDSTPTEEG
-645 NTMSMGPSIFSDKA
+645 NTMSMVPSIFSHSSPKA
-659 VTVRTEPN
+659 VRVRTEPN

-687 VLCSLLKDKQWTIQN
+687 LLCSLLKDKQWSIQN
-702 AGRDQSKTCIIL
+702 AGSDQSKTCITL
-714 TKRMKSKPKNVTFT
+714 TKQMQSTNNVVPFTCT
-728 VTFYKECVSLCLGQ
+728 VTFFKECVSLCLEQ
-742 EWNKSNVPHEML
+742 EWNKSNVTHEMF
-754 EQCIHAMS
+754 EQCIHADQAMT
-762 SALHQSLTL
+762 SALQKSQKL

-777 NVFKYCFSCFEQ
+777 DVLKYCFSCFEQ
-789 SISSAN
+789 SVSSG
-795 AQDDC
+795 DVHGGC
-800 SISHIFTPAYPDNV
+800 LSSHIITPAYPDNI
-814 WFLKVSIEIIPR
+814 WFLMVSVITMKKIVNALTAYKCNHTNVANCII
-826 YTGSDNIID
+826 
-835 A
+835 

>member
-1 MSVDGTYLQ
+1 M
-10 YINLDYTQCKRRY
+10 
-23 ICLLVVDRPLP
+23 
-34 GSWCL
+34 CL
-39 INAILCEIVST
+39 INANLCEIVST

-81 GEDVDIN
+81 GQDVDIN
-88 VKTASTGVV
+88 DKTASTGVV
-97 DEKGVVRIDF
+97 DEKGIVRIDF

-133 LTIIPHQT
+133 LTIIPQQS
-141 GSDEDLLKVVNEI
+141 GSDEDLWKGDSEI
-154 SQTSHI
+154 SQASHMDI
-160 DMPVHPPTIY
+160 HAHPPTIV

-177 EVPSQTKHEASSLA
+177 EASSQTK
-191 VEAPPQKRTLWNRF
+191 VEAP
-205 LRSVK
+205 
-210 IIRKPAKLSK
+210 
-220 LQPTGNAPP
+220 
-229 PSVEAQRP
+229 
-237 ADEAQLP
+237 LP
-244 SSTND
+244 SSTKASSSF
-249 TLPVTGV
+249 TGV
-256 PSATKV
+256 PSATTI
-262 SSEHTSDYPQSD
+262 SPQHTSDHLQRD
-274 KKNVGDARNTH
+274 KKSVGDARDTH
-285 QKTEEYDGDMAE
+285 QETEESDGDMAE

-371 RTNDDEIE
+371 HTNDDEIE

-394 HLYCSELHSKVKGSI
+394 HIYCSELHSKVKGSI

-423 MEEIVERKNK
+423 MEELVERRNK
-433 ELRLILEQ
+433 ELSRILEQ
-441 CPHYNA
+441 CPQYDA

-452 SDDKDIIFC
+452 SDEKNIIFC

-524 AKEDVKEALCLLHEK
+524 AKEDAKEALCLLHEK
-539 LMMIRVYELTKDEV
+539 LMMIRVYELTKDEI
-553 IVIVKP
+553 IVVVKP
-559 KVLINRVSSLL
+559 KVLINKVSSIL
-570 KFMITRNKQAYS
+570 KFMITRDKQAYS
-582 NPVVSHTK
+582 NSVVLRTK
-590 LAEIATDGEG
+590 LEEIATDGES
-600 MKTDML
+600 MKADML
-606 IKVLVYLSIIAPI
+606 IKVLVHLSIIAPI
-619 PKSGTEAVKEY
+619 LISGTEAVEEF
-630 FVPAMFPDSTPTEVG
+630 FVPSMFPDSTPTEVG
-645 NTMSMGPSIFSDKA
+645 NTMSMVPSIFSYSSPKA
-659 VTVRTEPN
+659 VRVTTEPN
-667 QLLFAI
+667 QLLYAI

-681 STLHAP
+681 NTLHAP
-687 VLCSLLKDKQWTIQN
+687 VLCSLLKDKQWSIQN
-702 AGRDQSKTCIIL
+702 AGRNQSKTSIIL
-714 TKRMKSKPKNVTFT
+714 TKRMKSKSENVTFT
-728 VTFYKECVSLCLGQ
+728 VTFFKECISLCLGQ

-754 EQCIHAMS
+754 EQCIHADQAMTT
-762 SALHQSLTL
+762 ALRRALQL
-771 VGYGDH
+771 VGYGNH
-777 NVFKYCFSCFEQ
+777 KVLKYCFSCFEQ
-789 SISSAN
+789 SISS
-795 AQDDC
+795 DDVHGDC
-800 SISHIFTPAYPDNV
+800 LISHSVTPAYPDNIILR
-814 WFLKVSIEIIPR
+814 FLQVSSIC
-826 YTGSDNIID
+826 
-835 A
+835 

>member
-1 MSVDGTYLQ
+1 MVLF
-10 YINLDYTQCKRRY
+10 
-23 ICLLVVDRPLP
+23 
-34 GSWCL
+34 
-39 INAILCEIVST
+39 NAIKCCLFYSWYLITAKLCVIVST
-50 EQDRTISI
+50 EQDRTINI

-133 LTIIPHQT
+133 LTIIPHQM
-141 GSDEDLLKVVNEI
+141 GSDDDLLKAVKEI
-154 SQTSHI
+154 SQTSHMN
-160 DMPVHPPTIY
+160 MPVHPPTIY

-210 IIRKPAKLSK
+210 IIRKPAKVSEV
-220 LQPTGNAPP
+220 QPTGKAL
-229 PSVEAQRP
+229 A
-237 ADEAQLP
+237 
-244 SSTND
+244 
-249 TLPVTGV
+249 VTGV
-256 PSATKV
+256 PSATKI
-262 SSEHTSDYPQSD
+262 SPQHTSDHTQRD

-285 QKTEEYDGDMAE
+285 QETEEYDSDMAE

-303 LAKAQLH
+303 LARAQLH

-318 RLCKRHFLYLL
+318 RLSKRHFLYLL

-359 EFDSSYSVRFCH
+359 EFDSSYLVRFCH
-371 RTNDDEIE
+371 RTNDEEIE

-394 HLYCSELHSKVKGSI
+394 HLYCSELHSEVKGSI
-409 MFIGTHKDLIPKGE
+409 MFIGTHKDLIPKE
-423 MEEIVERKNK
+423 KMEELVERRNK
-433 ELRLILEQ
+433 ELSRILEQ
-441 CPHYNA
+441 CPHYDV

-452 SDDKDIIFC
+452 SDDKNIIFC
-461 VDNSTFDTEHKCI
+461 VDNSMFDTEHKCI

-524 AKEDVKEALCLLHEK
+524 AKEDIKEALCLLYEK

-553 IVIVKP
+553 IVVVKP
-559 KVLINRVSSLL
+559 KVLINKVSSML
-570 KFMITRNKQAYS
+570 KFMITRDKQAYS
-582 NPVVSHTK
+582 NPVLLRTK
-590 LAEIATDGEG
+590 LEEIATDGEY
-600 MKTDML
+600 MKADML
-606 IKVLVYLSIIAPI
+606 IKVLVHLSIIAPI
-619 PKSGTEAVKEY
+619 PISGTEAIEEF
-630 FVPAMFPDSTPTEVG
+630 FVPSMFPDSTPTEVG
-645 NTMSMGPSIFSDKA
+645 NTMSMVPSIFSHSSPKA
-659 VTVRTEPN
+659 VRVTTEPN

-687 VLCSLLKDKQWTIQN
+687 VLCSLLKDKQWSIQN
-702 AGRDQSKTCIIL
+702 AGRNQSKTSIIL
-714 TKRMKSKPKNVTFT
+714 TKRMKSKSENVTFT
-728 VTFYKECVSLCLGQ
+728 VTFFKECVSLCLGQ

-754 EQCIHAMS
+754 EQCIHADRAMTT
-762 SALHQSLTL
+762 ALRRALQL
-771 VGYGDH
+771 VGYGNH
-777 NVFKYCFSCFEQ
+777 KVLKYCFSCFEQ
-789 SISSAN
+789 TISS
-795 AQDDC
+795 DDVHGDC
-800 SISHIFTPAYPDNV
+800 LISHIVAPAYPDNIILR
-814 WFLKVSIEIIPR
+814 FLKVSSF
-826 YTGSDNIID
+826 G
-835 A
+835 

>member
-1 MSVDGTYLQ
+1 MLPFYSWYLT
-10 YINLDYTQCKRRY
+10 IAK
-23 ICLLVVDRPLP
+23 
-34 GSWCL
+34 
-39 INAILCEIVST
+39 LCVIVSA
-50 EQDRTISI
+50 EQDRTINI

-88 VKTASTGVV
+88 EKTASTGVV
-97 DEKGVVRIDF
+97 DEKGIVRIDF

-141 GSDEDLLKVVNEI
+141 GSDDDLLKVVNEI
-154 SQTSHI
+154 SHM

-177 EVPSQTKHEASSLA
+177 EIPSQTKHEASSLA

-210 IIRKPAKLSK
+210 NIRKPAKRSK
-220 LQPTGNAPP
+220 LQPTGKALP
-229 PSVEAQRP
+229 PSVEVQRP
-237 ADEAQLP
+237 TVEAQLP

-249 TLPVTGV
+249 TLPVTGA
-256 PSATKV
+256 PSVTKV
-262 SSEHTSDYPQSD
+262 SPQHTSDHPQRD
-274 KKNVGDARNTH
+274 KKDVGDARNIH
-285 QKTEEYDGDMAE
+285 QETEKSDSDMAE

-394 HLYCSELHSKVKGSI
+394 HLYCSELQSNVKGSI

-423 MEEIVERKNK
+423 MEELVECRNK
-433 ELRLILEQ
+433 ELSRILEQ
-441 CPHYNA
+441 CPHYDA
-447 DMVIR
+447 DIVIR
-452 SDDKDIIFC
+452 SDEKNIIFC

-553 IVIVKP
+553 IVVVKP
-559 KVLINRVSSLL
+559 KALINKVSNLL
-570 KFMITRNKQAYS
+570 KFMITRDKQAYS
-582 NPVVSHTK
+582 NPVVLHTK
-590 LAEIATDGEG
+590 LEEIATDGED
-600 MKTDML
+600 MKSDML
-606 IKVLVYLSIIAPI
+606 IKVLVHLSIIAPI
-619 PKSGTEAVKEY
+619 PKSGTEAVEEF
-630 FVPAMFPDSTPTEVG
+630 FVPAMFPDSTPTEVE
-645 NTMSMGPSIFSDKA
+645 NTMSMVPSIFSHSSTKA
-659 VTVRTEPN
+659 MRVRAEPD

-687 VLCSLLKDKQWTIQN
+687 VLCSLLKDKQWSIQN
-702 AGRDQSKTCIIL
+702 AGTDQSKTCIIL
-714 TKRMKSKPKNVTFT
+714 TKKMKSKPKNVTFT
-728 VTFYKECVSLCLGQ
+728 VTFFKECVSLCLGQ

-814 WFLKVSIEIIPR
+814 WFLKVSIKIIPR
-826 YTGSDNIID
+826 YTKSDNIID
-835 A
+835 TRFIPIISRIPLFITYVFLEFTKLMNTH

>member
-1 MSVDGTYLQ
+1 MVLF
-10 YINLDYTQCKRRY
+10 
-23 ICLLVVDRPLP
+23 
-34 GSWCL
+34 
-39 INAILCEIVST
+39 NAIKCCLFYSWYLITAKLCVIVST

-97 DEKGVVRIDF
+97 DEKGIVRIDF

-133 LTIIPHQT
+133 LTIIPQQT
-141 GSDEDLLKVVNEI
+141 GSDDDLLMVVNEM
-154 SQTSHI
+154 SQTSHM
-160 DMPVHPPTIY
+160 DMSAHPPSMV

-177 EVPSQTKHEASSLA
+177 EVPSQTKHESSLLA

-210 IIRKPAKLSK
+210 IIRKPAKHSK
-220 LQPTGNAPP
+220 LQPTGKAPP

-237 ADEAQLP
+237 TVEAQLP
-244 SSTND
+244 SSTKD
-249 TLPVTGV
+249 TVPVTGV
-256 PSATKV
+256 SSATKV
-262 SSEHTSDYPQSD
+262 SSQHTSDHPQRE

-285 QKTEEYDGDMAE
+285 QETEESDGDMAE

-318 RLCKRHFLYLL
+318 RLSKRHFLYLL

-394 HLYCSELHSKVKGSI
+394 HIYCLELRSKVKGSI
-409 MFIGTHKDLIPKGE
+409 MFIGTHKDLIPKGKIEE
-423 MEEIVERKNK
+423 MVENKNK
-433 ELRLILEQ
+433 QLRLMLDQ
-441 CPHYNA
+441 CPHYDA
-447 DMVIR
+447 EMIIR
-452 SDDKDIIFC
+452 SDDKNVIFC
-461 VDNSTFDTEHKCI
+461 VDNSMFDTEHKCI

-501 LKGAKV
+501 LKGAMV

-553 IVIVKP
+553 IVVVKP
-559 KVLINRVSSLL
+559 KVLINKVSSLL
-570 KFMITRNKQAYS
+570 KFMITRDKQAYS

-600 MKTDML
+600 METDVL
-606 IKVLVYLSIIAPI
+606 IKVLVHLSIIAPI
-619 PKSGTEAVKEY
+619 PKSKAVEEF
-630 FVPAMFPDSTPTEVG
+630 FVPAMFPDSTPTEEG
-645 NTMSMGPSIFSDKA
+645 NTMSMVPSIFSHSSPKA
-659 VTVRTEPN
+659 VRVRTEPN

-673 KPFKFSIP
+673 KPFRFSIP

-687 VLCSLLKDKQWTIQN
+687 VLCSLLKDKQWSIQN
-702 AGRDQSKTCIIL
+702 AASDQSKTCIIL
-714 TKRMKSKPKNVTFT
+714 AKRMKSKPKNVTFT
-728 VTFYKECVSLCLGQ
+728 VTFFKECVSLCLGQ
-742 EWNKSNVPHEML
+742 EWNKSNVSHKMF
-754 EQCIHAMS
+754 EQCIHADQAMTLALQMS
-762 SALHQSLTL
+762 LKL

-777 NVFKYCFSCFEQ
+777 DVLKYCFSCFEH
-789 SISSAN
+789 SISSA
-795 AQDDC
+795 DVHSDC
-800 SISHIFTPAYPDNV
+800 LTSHIITPAYPDNI
-814 WFLKVSIEIIPR
+814 WFLKVKVILMKKC
-826 YTGSDNIID
+826 
-835 A
+835 

>member
-1 MSVDGTYLQ
+1 MVLFNAVKCCLFYSWYL
-10 YINLDYTQCKRRY
+10 IT
-23 ICLLVVDRPLP
+23 
-34 GSWCL
+34 
-39 INAILCEIVST
+39 ATLCVIGST

-88 VKTASTGVV
+88 IKSASTGVV
-97 DEKGVVRIDF
+97 DEKGIVRIDF

-133 LTIIPHQT
+133 LTIIPHQM
-141 GSDEDLLKVVNEI
+141 GSVDDLLKAVNEI
-154 SQTSHI
+154 SQTSHM

-177 EVPSQTKHEASSLA
+177 EVPSQTKHEPIPLA

-210 IIRKPAKLSK
+210 IIRKPAKHSK
-220 LQPTGNAPP
+220 LQPTGRAQP
-229 PSVEAQRP
+229 PSVVAQP
-237 ADEAQLP
+237 PTVEAQLP
-244 SSTND
+244 SLTKD

-256 PSATKV
+256 PSATKI
-262 SSEHTSDYPQSD
+262 SPQHTSDHPQRD
-274 KKNVGDARNTH
+274 KKNVGDARDRH
-285 QKTEEYDGDMAE
+285 QETEESDVDMAE

-379 YSSFSITGTINDIIE
+379 YSSFSITYTINDIIE
-394 HLYCSELHSKVKGSI
+394 HIYCSELHSKVKGSI
-409 MFIGTHKDLIPKGE
+409 MFIGTHKDLIPKGQ
-423 MEEIVERKNK
+423 MEEIVECRNR
-433 ELRLILEQ
+433 ELSLILEQ
-441 CPHYNA
+441 CPHYDA

-452 SDDKDIIFC
+452 SDDKNIIFC
-461 VDNSTFDTEHKCI
+461 VDNSMFDTEHKCI

-507 TVLPFDKCAEV
+507 TVIPFDKCAEV

-553 IVIVKP
+553 IVVVKP
-559 KVLINRVSSLL
+559 KVLINKVSSLL
-570 KFMITRNKQAYS
+570 KFMITRDKQAYS
-582 NPVVSHTK
+582 NSVVSHTK
-590 LAEIATDGEG
+590 LAEIATNEEH
-600 MKTDML
+600 MKADML
-606 IKVLVYLSIIAPI
+606 IKMLVHLSIIAPI
-619 PKSGTEAVKEY
+619 PTSGTEAVEEF
-630 FVPAMFPDSTPTEVG
+630 FVPSMFPDSTPTEEG
-645 NTMSMGPSIFSDKA
+645 NAMSMVPSIFSHSSPKA
-659 VTVRTEPN
+659 VRVRTEPN
-667 QLLFAI
+667 QLLFVI

-702 AGRDQSKTCIIL
+702 AASDQSKTCIIL
-714 TKRMKSKPKNVTFT
+714 AKRMKSKPKNVTFT
-728 VTFYKECVSLCLGQ
+728 VTFFKECVSLCLGQ
-742 EWNKSNVPHEML
+742 EWNKSNVSHKMF
-754 EQCIHAMS
+754 EQCIHADQAMTLALQMS
-762 SALHQSLTL
+762 LRL

-777 NVFKYCFSCFEQ
+777 DVLKYCFSCFEH
-789 SISSAN
+789 SISSAD
-795 AQDDC
+795 AHSDC
-800 SISHIFTPAYPDNV
+800 LTSHIITPAYPDNI
-814 WFLKVSIEIIPR
+814 WFLKVSVILLKKSVKCF
-826 YTGSDNIID
+826 Y
-835 A
+835 